1 MSQCD
6 ALDTRST
13 TDISVPVLP
22 PTSTYLITCI
32 HVSPVGMISRGYRI
46 SKTCSHLGTT
56 SVGRPGVY
64 IERMGPRKSVDEKPK
79 FPQKDFLQAKQAV
92 KMSSLSVSCTNKI
105 SDAKLCKR
113 NAVLRM
119 NWLNSRREARTLN
132 LEISLN
138 TRRFLKVS
146 RASQLCQPGY
156 LGTRL
161 FTIEP

>member
-1 MSQCD
+1 
-6 ALDTRST
+6 
-13 TDISVPVLP
+13 
-22 PTSTYLITCI
+22 
-32 HVSPVGMISRGYRI
+32 MISRGYRI

-119 NWLNSRREARTLN
+119 NWLNSRLLCFDTLR
-132 LEISLN
+132 I
-138 TRRFLKVS
+138 RRFFSQIFRKRGARKNFQQCKRMHKERKKSAKKS
-146 RASQLCQPGY
+146 RCYRMNCQTPDERLC
-156 LGTRL
+156 THVRN
-161 FTIEP
+161 